1 MQTKMAHAE
10 SRFGSK
16 ADMAARHYS
25 GFSQRNAIPQLGEQ
39 QAKGEKAGQS
49 IIKSTFLSAQQAK
62 IGREKE

>member
-1 MQTKMAHAE
+1 
-10 SRFGSK
+10 
-16 ADMAARHYS
+16 MAARHYS
-25 GFSQRNAIPQLGEQ
+25 GFNQRNAIPQLGEQ